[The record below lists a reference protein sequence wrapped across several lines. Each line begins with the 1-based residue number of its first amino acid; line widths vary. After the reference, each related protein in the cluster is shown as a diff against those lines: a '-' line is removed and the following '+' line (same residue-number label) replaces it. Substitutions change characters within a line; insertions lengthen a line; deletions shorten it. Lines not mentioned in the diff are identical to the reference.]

1 MSNNSGI
8 VSAIIGSLFIGGVIV
23 SELVPK
29 SKARKEKYG
38 NVGTGYPPPR
48 QFYGAANV
56 PQNTAQRYGSINAD
70 VPEKEINVNLQNSGS
85 QLLSYQIYQ
94 QATNAATPTTQQL
107 NAISGQSWQQTGRG
121 AREFGGG
128 LTAEA
133 APYNLLQDPKGPNLY
148 SSEFQAVNIGNER
161 AQSISTCAQ
170 NAPTFVS
177 TSLLPKPIIPGQ
189 DSWSIEAPNDIL
201 ANQNFLSA
209 SQQIGVDTV
218 MGSTRNQ
225 SRDLRNTIL
234 APINVVS
241 PWNNTSILPDL
252 ERKPLDCFIPTGGLY
267 GCSNGANVQGTY
279 VGQ

>member
-23 SELVPK
+23 SELIPK
-29 SKARKEKYG
+29 TNSKSRKERYG

-56 PQNTAQRYGSINAD
+56 PQNTQRYGNINAD
-70 VPEKEINVNLQNSGS
+70 APGANVNLQNSGS

-94 QATNAATPTTQQL
+94 QAVNAATPTTQQM
-107 NAISGQSWQQTGRG
+107 NAISGESWQQTGSG

-128 LTAEA
+128 LTSEA
-133 APYNLLQDPKGPNLY
+133 APYNLLQDTKGSNEY
-148 SSEFQAVNIGNER
+148 QAVNIGNER
-161 AQSISTCAQ
+161 AQSISACAQ
-170 NAPTFVS
+170 NAPMFLS
-177 TSLLPKPIIPGQ
+177 SSLLPKPTILGQ
-189 DSWSIEAPNDIL
+189 DSWNTEAPNDIL

-225 SRDLRNTIL
+225 SYDLRNSIP

-252 ERKPLDCFIPTGGLY
+252 ERRPLNCFQPTGGLY
-267 GCSNGANVQGTY
+267 GCSNGSNVQGTF
-279 VGQ
+279 VGK